1 MKYPEL
7 CEAVRRRDGEIPLWD
22 PRYPDLGAPYAEL
35 AMWMLET
42 DSGGFHVGSLDRGS
56 FNVSASFATEDAAC
70 DYIYSHMEEPPPA
83 RVPSADEIA
92 RTDEITANY
101 LRAYLDGKL
110 DDPPRPAS

>member
-7 CEAVRRRDGEIPLWD
+7 CEAVRRRDGEVPLWD

-35 AMWMLET
+35 AMWVLET
-42 DSGGFHVGSLDRGS
+42 DSAGFHVGSLDRGS
-56 FNVSASFATEDAAC
+56 FNVSASFASEDAAC
-70 DYIYSHMEEPPPA
+70 DYIYSHMEKPPPA
-83 RVPSADEIA
+83 RVPSAEEIA

-101 LRAYLDGKL
+101 LRAYLDGEL